1 MGTQLSKTVAVF
13 QIFLV
18 LSISQSLAET
28 CFSKRI
34 EGLSQFIEYIE
45 KLELRSNDFNIR
57 LLEFESQKS
66 VLMDKSANSNIS
78 VGSRLNYS
86 QDTDDIQDGHTSNLT
101 ASVTAP
107 VRTPWEHSVDRKSIQ
122 NQLNKIDIQVEKI
135 KKNDLEFVLNN
146 IFELAHIQLS
156 LENLTIQVKLT
167 EKQLFY
173 YRELARLKDEKN
185 LKNISDN
192 IIQKIKLENKI
203 SAFALQ
209 QDTILT
215 SMSPRIK
222 IDDFLS
228 SQIHTLAKHNILR
241 MSNWSSPT
249 NDICDPT
256 SIDKRIFESEKLQEE
271 IALEEL
277 ETKYLPKF
285 SLSAEAKS
293 RTEFNGRTSE
303 DYRVGFAI
311 NWKFFDGLP
320 RKDEKRQIIDRIM
333 ILKEKIW
340 NENTLLLQKAEEFY
354 RVEQAVLDNLSQV
367 KASIDLVALELDELQ
382 NRASLGLTTYE
393 EQLSKELQKMQL
405 VELQI
410 ELQHRLLNFWTSNLR
425 YFSGAHDGS

>member
-1 MGTQLSKTVAVF
+1 M
-13 QIFLV
+13 
-18 LSISQSLAET
+18 
-28 CFSKRI
+28 
-34 EGLSQFIEYIE
+34 
-45 KLELRSNDFNIR
+45 
-57 LLEFESQKS
+57 LEFQSQKS
-66 VLMDKSANSNIS
+66 FLMDKSANSNIS

-86 QDTDDIQDGHTSNLT
+86 QDTDDIQDGHSGNLT

-107 VRTPWEHSVDRKSIQ
+107 VRTPWERSVESKSIQ
-122 NQLNKIDIQVEKI
+122 NQLNTINIQIEKI
-135 KKNDLEFVLNN
+135 KKSDLELTLGN

-156 LENLTIQVKLT
+156 LENLTSQVNLT

-173 YRELARLKDEKN
+173 FRELARLKDEKN

-203 SAFALQ
+203 SAFVLQ
-209 QDTILT
+209 QDTVLN
-215 SMSPRIK
+215 SMSPRIN

-228 SQIHTLAKHNILR
+228 SEIYELAKYNISSVL
-241 MSNWSSPT
+241 NWISST
-249 NDICDPT
+249 NDICDAI
-256 SIDKRIFESEKLQEE
+256 SIDKKIFESEKLQEE

-293 RTEFNGRTSE
+293 RSEFNGRTSE

-320 RKDEKRQIIDRIM
+320 RKDERRQIIDRIM
-333 ILKEKIW
+333 ILKEKIR

-410 ELQHRLLNFWTSNLR
+410 ELQHRLLNFWTSNLS
-425 YFSGAHDGS
+425 YFSGDHYGS

>member
-107 VRTPWEHSVDRKSIQ
+107 VRTPWERSVDRKSIQ

-135 KKNDLEFVLNN
+135 KKNDLEFVLSN

-185 LKNISDN
+185 LRDISDN

-320 RKDEKRQIIDRIM
+320 RKDEKRQIMDRIM

-393 EQLSKELQKMQL
+393 EQLSKELQKIQL